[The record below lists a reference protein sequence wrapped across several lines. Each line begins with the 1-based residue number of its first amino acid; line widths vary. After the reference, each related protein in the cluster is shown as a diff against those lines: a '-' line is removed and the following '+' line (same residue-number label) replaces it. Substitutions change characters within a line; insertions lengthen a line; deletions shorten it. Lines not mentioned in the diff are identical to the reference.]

1 VALSSQKPNRKSTV
15 SEAVA
20 VGVVTSRSCVDA
32 CVVVL
37 MKEIGRDEVVN
48 DRFEVLWLPV
58 PNSFVYNEENAKELV
73 SNAARGS
80 RRW

>member
-1 VALSSQKPNRKSTV
+1 V

-20 VGVVTSRSCVDA
+20 VGVVTSRSCVD
-32 CVVVL
+32 VVVL